1 MKILSIFVIEIF
13 DITIPFSTILLIFGI
28 LGSLAMLIYI
38 GILLVLIRRKK
49 NNQKVIKTELQKQ
62 LNLIDDEIIS
72 IINDLKHEKIDLQKE
87 GD

>member
-1 MKILSIFVIEIF
+1 MKIWSIFVIEIF